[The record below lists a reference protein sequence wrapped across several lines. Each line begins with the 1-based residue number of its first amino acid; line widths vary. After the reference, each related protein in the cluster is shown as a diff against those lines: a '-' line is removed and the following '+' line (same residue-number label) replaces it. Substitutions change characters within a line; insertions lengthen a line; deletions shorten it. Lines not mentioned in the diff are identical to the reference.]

1 MLKISTTFLCLIM
14 FVGMSISSF
23 AGGMTDP
30 TITKSLDQGPNP
42 VGNGKDEASIYKF
55 TINIDGDY
63 DSDGVV
69 KDVLPAEFDVAG
81 ICSTGDTGACCTADA
96 ECDVAGDC
104 DGGTC
109 IAGDTSITDCTLD
122 SECDLAGTCDAGGM
136 ASCGSVTIAEK
147 NKPGDKLRPDHVDWD
162 LTGCSGA
169 QSLMICMNTDQNPG
183 HGKRQITFF
192 EPTSCGPLVLNDGAS
207 FDEITFS
214 ESLVVATC
222 EDEMDTG
229 GCVDGD
235 SDGWSVDCN
244 DCNDAD
250 PAINPDAAE
259 ICTGGVDEDCDGA
272 TDCADSDCSADAACI

>member
-23 AGGMTDP
+23 AGVVDP
-30 TITKSLDQGPNP
+30 TITKSLDQGLDP
-42 VGNGKDEASIYKF
+42 VGLGKDEASIYKF

-69 KDVLPAEFDVAG
+69 KDVLPAEFDAI
-81 ICSTGDTGACCTADA
+81 ICSVGTVGSCCDIDTDCDTTSTCTAL
-96 ECDVAGDC
+96 VC
-104 DGGTC
+104 DGGDNIGGAC
-109 IAGDTSITDCTLD
+109 VTDDNCPVL
-122 SECDLAGTCDAGGM
+122 GTCEAGGM
-136 ASCGSVTIAEK
+136 ASCGSVTIEEK
-147 NKPGDKLRPDHVDWD
+147 NKPGDKLRPDHVEWD

-169 QSLMICMNTDQNPG
+169 QSLMICMNTDLNPG
-183 HGKRQITFF
+183 RGHQGSYY

-214 ESLVVATC
+214 ESLVVASC
-222 EDEMDTG
+222 VDEMDTG

-235 SDGWSVDCN
+235 SDGWSIDCN

-250 PAINPDAAE
+250 PAINPDATE
-259 ICTGGVDEDCDGA
+259 VCDDNIDNDCDGDI
-272 TDCADSDCSADAACI
+272 DCVDSDCSCP

>member
-1 MLKISTTFLCLIM
+1 MLKISTTVLCLIM
-14 FVGMSISSF
+14 FVGMGISSF
-23 AGGMTDP
+23 AGSPVDP
-30 TITKSLDQGPNP
+30 TITKSLDQGPDP
-42 VGNGKDEASIYKF
+42 VGLGKDAASIYKF

-69 KDVLPAEFDVAG
+69 KDVLPAEFDAIG
-81 ICSTGDTGACCTADA
+81 ICSVGTVGSCCDLDTDCDTTAT
-96 ECDVAGDC
+96 CGTNVCLGGVNAGDAC
-104 DGGTC
+104 NSD
-109 IAGDTSITDCTLD
+109 ADCPV
-122 SECDLAGTCDAGGM
+122 SGTCDTGGM
-136 ASCGSVTIAEK
+136 ASCGSVTILEK
-147 NKPGDKLRPDHVDWD
+147 NKPGDKLRPDHVEWD

-169 QSLMICMNTDQNPG
+169 QSLMICMSTDQNPG

-207 FDEITFS
+207 FDEETFS

-235 SDGWSVDCN
+235 SDGWSIDCN

-250 PAINPDAAE
+250 SAINPDATE
-259 ICTGGVDEDCDGA
+259 VCDDNIDNDCDGDI
-272 TDCADSDCSADAACI
+272 DCVDSDCSCP

>member
-23 AGGMTDP
+23 AGGMP
-30 TITKSLDQGPNP
+30 TITKSLDQGLDP
-42 VGNGKDEASIYKF
+42 VGLGKDGTSIYKF

-69 KDVLPAEFDVAG
+69 KDVLPAEFDAIG
-81 ICSTGDTGACCTADA
+81 ICSAGTVGACCDLDTDCDTTSTCTALF
-96 ECDVAGDC
+96 C
-104 DGGTC
+104 DGGDNIGGAC
-109 IAGDTSITDCTLD
+109 VTDDDCPV
-122 SECDLAGTCDAGGM
+122 SGTCDAGGM
-136 ASCGSVTIAEK
+136 ASCGSVTILEK
-147 NKPGDKLRPDHVDWD
+147 NKPGIKLRPDHVEWD

-169 QSLMICMNTDQNPG
+169 QSLMICMNTDLNPG
-183 HGKRQITFF
+183 HGRRSISFF

-207 FDEITFS
+207 FDEETFS

-222 EDEMDTG
+222 EDETDG
-229 GCVDGD
+229 DCVDGD

-259 ICTGGVDEDCDGA
+259 VCTGGVDDDCDGDV
-272 TDCADSDCSADAACI
+272 DCVDSDCFADAACIG

>member
-1 MLKISTTFLCLIM
+1 M

-69 KDVLPAEFDVAG
+69 KDVLPAEFDAIG
-81 ICSTGDTGACCTADA
+81 ICGAGTVGACCETGTDCDTTAACEVTCTDGDNIGN
-96 ECDVAGDC
+96 ECDTDDDC
-104 DGGTC
+104 PV
-109 IAGDTSITDCTLD
+109 S
-122 SECDLAGTCDAGGM
+122 GTCDAGGM
-136 ASCGSVTIAEK
+136 ASCGSVTILEK
-147 NKPGDKLRPDHVDWD
+147 NKPGDKLRPDHVEWD
-162 LTGCSGA
+162 LNGCSGA
-169 QSLMICMNTDQNPG
+169 QSLMICMNTDLNPG
-183 HGKRQITFF
+183 HGRRQISFF

-207 FDEITFS
+207 FDEETFS

-235 SDGWSVDCN
+235 SDGWLIDCN

-259 ICTGGVDEDCDGA
+259 VCTGGVDEDCDGDV
-272 TDCADSDCSADAACI
+272 DCADSDCAADVACI